1 VTVPATT
8 TYGVELLVELAIG
21 RAADAG
27 LWGTSRWEQARWGTS
42 DTTSGDWLDVTC
54 DVLDD
59 LRLTA
64 GSNVGDGVTRR
75 WESASAA
82 FTLDG
87 TQWDPW
93 NGPHV
98 GIIGDRTPVRISWR
112 ASSSV
117 LDRLDRFGVP
127 VAPRAAGWVAA
138 FTGYI
143 ATRGYRWDP
152 GAVQAQVQCV
162 DGTSILVASNR
173 VASSPAGAG
182 ETAAARVTRVAAAAL
197 WPGGF
202 DVTAGGTAL
211 QATTLEDPAWDELLD
226 VADTDLALMWINR
239 AGVLAYRPRGRVG
252 VGVRLS
258 GRLVVCESA
267 PDDVA
272 VMTMGRNQPSVS
284 RNRVT
289 IARRK
294 DDTVVGDVPVPAVR
308 EDRESIAR
316 YQSHDFKRTD
326 LWHVADAWSTTL
338 AEAVLGAGAWPSPAP
353 GQVLLDSITGDPL
366 VPVLL
371 LTLEPDMTFDVV
383 DDGGTATRQA
393 AIGWDVQVRN
403 TELEGVVYL
412 EDVSIWTNVGHWGTA
427 LWGVDRWG
435 IGGI

>member
-1 VTVPATT
+1 M
-8 TYGVELLVELAIG
+8 VELAVG

-27 LWGTSRWEQARWGTS
+27 AWGTSRWDQARWGTS
-42 DTTSGDWLDVTC
+42 DTTLGDWLDVTC

-59 LRLTA
+59 LRLSA

-87 TQWDPW
+87 PQWDPW

-112 ASSSV
+112 APARSS
-117 LDRLDRFGVP
+117 LLARLASRFGIRT
-127 VAPRAAGWVAA
+127 APRAGGWSPA
-138 FTGYI
+138 FTGYV
-143 ATRGYRWDP
+143 ATRGYKWDP
-152 GAVQAQVQCV
+152 GAGEAQVQCV
-162 DGTSILVASNR
+162 DGTSILVASDR
-173 VASSPAGAG
+173 VAGPPAGAG
-182 ETAAARVTRVAAAAL
+182 ETAAARVSRVATAAL
-197 WPGGF
+197 WPGGY
-202 DVTAGGTAL
+202 DITAGGIPV
-211 QATTLEDPAWDELLD
+211 QATTLEAPAWDELLQ
-226 VADTDLALMWINR
+226 VADTDLGLLWVTR

-252 VGVRLS
+252 AGVRLS
-258 GRLVVCESA
+258 GRLVVCEVN
-267 PDDVA
+267 PNDVP
-272 VMTMGRNQPSVS
+272 VMTMGRNQPSAT

-294 DDTVVGDVPVPAVR
+294 DDTVVGDAPVPAVR

-316 YQSHDFKRTD
+316 YQAHDYKRVD
-326 LWHVADAWSTTL
+326 LWHTADAWSTTL

-353 GQVLLDSITGDPL
+353 GQVLLDSISDDPL

-383 DDGGTATRQA
+383 DDAGTVYRQA

-403 TELEGVVYL
+403 GEIEGVVYL
-412 EDVSIWTNVGHWGTA
+412 EDVSRWTNVGKWGTA
-427 LWGVDRWG
+427 VWDVDRWG